1 MSRTHALSAQ
11 SEDIRIRRI
20 PRKNW
25 ATANCSRPNA
35 ILSSRDVKFEPLFEA
50 SKAKLSSGY
59 MKEKPHFWTCK
70 AKCILDIYLKI
81 LSGNVK
87 RIALLDFVKQNDRLE
102 A

>member
-1 MSRTHALSAQ
+1 M
-11 SEDIRIRRI
+11 

-25 ATANCSRPNA
+25 AAVDCSRLNA
-35 ILSSRDVKFEPLFEA
+35 IISSRDVKFEPLFEA
-50 SKAKLSSGY
+50 SKAKLLFEY

-70 AKCILDIYLKI
+70 AKCILDVFLKV

-87 RIALLDFVKQNDRLE
+87 RIALLDFVKKSHRLE